1 MTFEF
6 EKEDPKKFV
15 EDKMKT
21 LFKLIEDTKLEMTDY
36 TLDETDEL
44 REHAML
50 HTTVYSRAMAVFASM
65 IVEQCDYQKAM
76 LRGIAAIKEAEKN
89 D

>member
-6 EKEDPKKFV
+6 EKEDPKRFV
-15 EDKMKT
+15 EDKIKT
-21 LFKLIEDTKLEMTDY
+21 LFNLIEDTKLEIRDY
-36 TLDETDEL
+36 TLGDIDEL

-76 LRGIAAIKEAEKN
+76 LRAIASIKE
-89 D
+89 